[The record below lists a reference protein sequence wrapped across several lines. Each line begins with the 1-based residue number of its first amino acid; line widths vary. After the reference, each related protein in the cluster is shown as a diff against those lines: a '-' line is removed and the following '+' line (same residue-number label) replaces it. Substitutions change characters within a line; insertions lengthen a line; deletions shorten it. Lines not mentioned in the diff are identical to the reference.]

1 MSPGAPHDRDLP
13 VSFAQRRL
21 WFLDRLEPG
30 NPFYNVAAAWSLRG
44 RLDVGALEH
53 ALNGVVLRHQAL
65 RTRFVERDGG
75 PRQVIAAHAA
85 VPLERIDLTHRPAP
99 DAAIEARRLMLEE
112 ARRPFDL
119 ARGPLVRAHL
129 FETREE
135 RVLLLMLHHIACDN
149 WSVQIILRDLLAI
162 YAARATERPAAPPGA
177 AALPD
182 PAALAEPRA
191 QYADFAAWQQDP
203 RREEIMVRE
212 LAFWRDRLAGA
223 PGPLALPADRPRP
236 AARTYRG
243 SVRPF
248 SLPADLVRGL
258 AALGR
263 GERATLF
270 MTLLAGFAALLARH
284 ADEREVV
291 IGSPAA
297 GRTRTEWEDVVGC
310 FANTLVLRVDL
321 RGRPS
326 FRALVRRARE
336 TCIGAYANQ
345 EVPFERLVESLA
357 PSRSLGH
364 EPIAQ
369 VMFQLLN
376 APRTTPSLPDLEIAP
391 FPLDTG
397 TSKFDLTVFLRER
410 AGDLEGSAEYST
422 DLFEPETVDRLME
435 RYAVLLR
442 GAVERPDAPVAD
454 LPLLGPDE
462 SRRLRAV
469 WSGAEVARPEGAL
482 LHRLVAAQAAR
493 APGALA
499 VVGEA
504 ETLTYADLQTR
515 ARRLARRLRRLG
527 AGPDAVV
534 GVCMERSPDLLTAL
548 LGVLESGA
556 AWLPLDPE
564 FPRERLAGMI
574 ADAAPRLILTDA
586 AAAPRLPHVAGTP
599 VHRLDGDQTDADDD
613 SAAPDPGD
621 DPGAAPPD
629 DAVHPDNLAYVLFT
643 SGSTGRPKGVMI
655 GHRGVCNRLHWM
667 QETFGLTP
675 TDRVLQKTPFSFDV
689 SVWELFWPLIAGAA
703 VVLARPG
710 GHRDPAYLAQLIDER
725 RITVLHFVPS
735 MLGAFLE
742 EPEIETRCAGLRW
755 VVCSGEALP
764 PAARDRLLARLP
776 NASLHN
782 LYGPTEAS
790 IDATWW
796 DCDRDAGQEDGDRQ
810 DDGRIVPIGRPIA
823 NMRACVLDARLHP
836 VPPGVEGELY
846 LGGAG
851 LARGYAGR
859 PDLTAERFVPDPF
872 AAGPGERLY
881 RTGDRARLRAGGALE
896 FLGRRDGQVK
906 LRGVRIELGEIESAL
921 RDHPAV
927 RDAAVTVQ
935 AVAERDER
943 LTAYIVPRDGAP
955 DPVALR
961 AALKER
967 LPDSMIPG
975 QWVLLAALPLT
986 PSGKLDRGALPA
998 PSPEEA
1004 MLAGAG
1010 VPGGEDASGPREP
1023 RTPTEAALARIWA
1036 EVLRLKDVPREAD
1049 FFLLGG
1055 HSLLAVQV
1063 VSRVRE
1069 RLGVELPL
1077 RALFETPGLEA
1088 LAGTIERLPRAA
1100 DEPGRAPLRA
1110 LPREPRRAPLPSPP
1124 RNEL

>member
-1 MSPGAPHDRDLP
+1 VSPGAPLDRDLP

-53 ALNGVVLRHQAL
+53 ALNGVVLRHEAL

-99 DAAIEARRLMLEE
+99 DATIEARRLMVEE

-162 YAARATERPAAPPGA
+162 YAARAAEGPAAPPG
-177 AALPD
+177 P
-182 PAALAEPRA
+182 PALAEPHA

-203 RREEIMVRE
+203 RREEIMARE
-212 LAFWRDRLAGA
+212 LAWWRDRLAGA
-223 PGPLALPADRPRP
+223 PGALALPADRPRP

-248 SLPADLVRGL
+248 SLPADLVLGL

-263 GERATLF
+263 DERGTLF

-284 ADEREVV
+284 ADEPEVV

-336 TCIGAYANQ
+336 ACIGAYANQ

-364 EPIAQ
+364 ERLAQ

-376 APRTTPSLPDLEIAP
+376 APRTTPRLPDLEIAP
-391 FPLDTG
+391 FPLDLG

-442 GAVERPDAPVAD
+442 GAVARPDAPVAD

-462 SRRLRAV
+462 LRRLRPA
-469 WSGAEVARPEGAL
+469 WSGADVARPEGAL
-482 LHRLVAAQAAR
+482 LHGLVAAQAAR
-493 APGALA
+493 APDALA
-499 VVGEA
+499 VLGESEA
-504 ETLTYADLQTR
+504 LTYADLR
-515 ARRLARRLRRLG
+515 ARAGRLARRLRRVG

-534 GVCMERSPDLLTAL
+534 GVCLERSPDLLVAL

-574 ADAAPRLILTDA
+574 ADAAPRVILTDG
-586 AAAPRLPHVAGTP
+586 AAAPRLPDVAGTP
-599 VHRLDGDQTDADDD
+599 VHRLDGDWSTAGERFP
-613 SAAPDPGD
+613 APEESPG
-621 DPGAAPPD
+621 PAD

-655 GHRGVCNRLHWM
+655 SHRGVCNRLLWM
-667 QETFGLTP
+667 QETFDLTP
-675 TDRVLQKTPFSFDV
+675 ADRVLQKTPFSFDV

-710 GHRDPAYLAQLIDER
+710 GHRDPAYLARLIDER

-742 EPEIETRCAGLRW
+742 EPEIETRCAGLRR

-796 DCDRDAGQEDGDRQ
+796 DCGR
-810 DDGRIVPIGRPIA
+810 DDGGGAVPIGRPIA
-823 NMRACVLDARLHP
+823 NMRACVLDPRLRP

-846 LGGAG
+846 LGGGG

-872 AAGPGERLY
+872 AAEPGERLY

-921 RDHPAV
+921 RDHRTV

-935 AVAERDER
+935 AVAEGDER
-943 LTAYIVPRDGAP
+943 LIAYIVPRHGAP

-961 AALKER
+961 AALRER

-975 QWVLLAALPLT
+975 SWVRLAALPLT

-998 PSPEEA
+998 PTAEEGMPAPEAWSAEKR
-1004 MLAGAG
+1004 
-1010 VPGGEDASGPREP
+1010 S
-1023 RTPTEAALARIWA
+1023 PTEAALARIWA

-1063 VSRVRE
+1063 VSRVRAQ
-1069 RLGVELPL
+1069 LGVELPL

-1088 LAGTIERLPRAA
+1088 LARTIERLPRAA

-1124 RNEL
+1124 RNEP

>member
-1 MSPGAPHDRDLP
+1 MSPGAPLDRDLP

-44 RLDVGALEH
+44 GLDVGALEH
-53 ALNGVVLRHQAL
+53 ALNEVVLRHEAL
-65 RTRFVERDGG
+65 RTRFIERDGG

-85 VPLERIDLTHRPAP
+85 VPLERIDLTRLPAP
-99 DAAIEARRLMLEE
+99 DARIEARRLMLEQ

-135 RVLLLMLHHIACDN
+135 RVLLLMLHHIVCDN

-162 YAARATERPAAPPGA
+162 YAARADGR
-177 AALPD
+177 
-182 PAALAEPRA
+182 PAALAEPKA

-203 RREEIMVRE
+203 RREEIMARE
-212 LAFWRDRLAGA
+212 LAFWRERLGGA

-236 AARTYRG
+236 SARTYRG
-243 SVRPF
+243 AVRPF
-248 SLPADLVRGL
+248 NLPADLVRGL

-263 GERATLF
+263 GEQATLF

-284 ADEREVV
+284 VDEREVT

-297 GRTRTEWEDVVGC
+297 GRTRAEWEEVVGC

-321 RGRPS
+321 QGRPS
-326 FRALVRRARE
+326 FRALLRRARE
-336 TCIGAYANQ
+336 ACIGAYANQ

-364 EPIAQ
+364 EPLAQ

-376 APRTTPSLPDLEIAP
+376 APRTTPRLPDLEIAP

-410 AGDLEGSAEYST
+410 ADGLDGSAEYST

-442 GAVERPDAPVAD
+442 GAVARPDALVAD

-462 SRRLRAV
+462 SRRLRAA
-469 WSGAEVARPEGAL
+469 WNGGDVARPEGAL

-493 APGALA
+493 TPEGLA
-499 VVGEA
+499 AIGEGDV
-504 ETLTYADLQTR
+504 LTYAGLQAR
-515 ARRLARRLRRLG
+515 AGRLAHRLRRLG
-527 AGPDAVV
+527 AGPDVVV
-534 GVCMERSPDLLTAL
+534 GVCMERSPDLLVAL
-548 LGVLESGA
+548 LGVLQAGA

-574 ADAAPRLILTDA
+574 ADAAPRVLLAGA
-586 AAAPRLPHVAGTP
+586 AAAPWLPDVAGIP
-599 VHRLDGDQTDADDD
+599 VLRLDGDSPDADDD
-613 SAAPDPGD
+613 SATAPTDP
-621 DPGAAPPD
+621 
-629 DAVHPDNLAYVLFT
+629 AVHPDHLAYVLFT

-655 GHRGVCNRLHWM
+655 SHRGVCNRLLWM

-675 TDRVLQKTPFSFDV
+675 ADRVLQKTPFSFDV
-689 SVWELFWPLIAGAA
+689 SVWELFWPLITGAA

-710 GHRDPAYLAQLIDER
+710 GHRDPAYLARLIEER

-735 MLGAFLE
+735 MLGPFLE
-742 EPEIETRCAGLRW
+742 EPGLETRCAGLRR

-790 IDATWW
+790 IDVTWW
-796 DCDRDAGQEDGDRQ
+796 DCGRDDACGA
-810 DDGRIVPIGRPIA
+810 VPIGRPIA
-823 NMRACVLDARLHP
+823 NMRARVLDERLHA
-836 VPPGVEGELY
+836 VPPGVEGELC
-846 LGGAG
+846 LGGVG

-859 PDLTAERFVPDPF
+859 PDPTAERFVPDPF
-872 AAGPGERLY
+872 AAAPGERLY
-881 RTGDRARLRAGGALE
+881 RTGDRARLRADGALE

-906 LRGVRIELGEIESAL
+906 LRGLRVELGEIESAL

-927 RDAAVTVQ
+927 RDAAVTVRR
-935 AVAERDER
+935 VAEGDER
-943 LTAYIVPRDGAP
+943 LTAYIVPRHGVL
-955 DPVALR
+955 DPVSLR
-961 AALKER
+961 ATLRER
-967 LPDSMIPG
+967 LPDYLIPG
-975 QWVLLAALPLT
+975 GWVRLAALPLS

-998 PSPEEA
+998 PSPEDEA
-1004 MLAGAG
+1004 ALAGAG
-1010 VPGGEDASGPREP
+1010 VPGGEGAAAARTPEA
-1023 RTPTEAALARIWA
+1023 RTPTEAALASIWA

-1063 VSRVRE
+1063 VSRVRA

-1088 LAGTIERLPRAA
+1088 LARTIERLPRVA
-1100 DEPGRAPLRA
+1100 DEPKRARLRA
-1110 LPREPRRAPLPSPP
+1110 LPREPRRAPL
-1124 RNEL
+1124 